1 MKRFLIILSLIILC
15 PANAFGEVRHI
26 SVDQAVTIAIGHNL
40 ELSAKRK
47 ELNELY
53 QDLKAANALKNP
65 QFQSNFLI
73 GSVRAGNSSQ
83 FGLAVPVEIAKRSAR
98 KNVVKA
104 KIQLTENEIKRAEHE
119 LKIEVMRAYF
129 NVLYMK
135 SVVKVLQESENLFAD
150 MMKFTKSARKNSP
163 EDVDVLQSDIKYK
176 KQKILT
182 NSAKAALLKTQFE
195 LNNVLNLKS
204 SDVMFDTVESSLF
217 ENNISILK
225 INLPEY
231 SQIEETAMKYSYSI
245 LIVNNR
251 IELAKRDLSLQKR
264 NRIPDVT
271 VGRGYAYQYKYH
283 SEGGDYPGAYVGVN
297 TTLPLLYWYNPEVNA
312 AKIRI
317 ERNRLS
323 KLSFESRLKVALK
336 KDYNTFKYS
345 KDNVEYYR
353 SIMNDSE
360 KILKTYAKNYRAG
373 KVSLLDLMLVENSQR
388 EMMREYLNEIQVY
401 YNSYL
406 DLMENVGHDIL
417 LEDELFEDKL

>member
-1 MKRFLIILSLIILC
+1 MKRFLITIGLILISPL
-15 PANAFGEVRHI
+15 AAFAEVQHI
-26 SVDQAVTIAIGHNL
+26 TVDQAVTIAIGHNL
-40 ELSAKRK
+40 QLCAKRK

-73 GSVRAGNSSQ
+73 GNVRAGNSSQ

-150 MMKFTKSARKNSP
+150 MMKFTKTKYKNSP
-163 EDVDVLQSDIKYK
+163 QDVEVLQSDIKYK
-176 KQKILT
+176 KQRILT
-182 NSAKAALLKTQFE
+182 NTARAALLKSQFE
-195 LNNVLNLKS
+195 LNNVMNLKS
-204 SDVMFDTVESSLF
+204 SEIMFDTMESSLF

-225 INLPEY
+225 INLPDY
-231 SQIEETAMKYSYSI
+231 QQIEDTAMKYSYSI
-245 LIVNNR
+245 LIVNNQ
-251 IELAKRDLSLQKR
+251 IEVAKKDLSLQKR

-271 VGRGYAYQYKYH
+271 VGGGYAYQSKYR
-283 SEGGDYPGAYVGVN
+283 SEGDNYPGAYVGVN

-312 AKIRI
+312 AKVRV
-317 ERNRLS
+317 ERNQLS

-345 KDNVEYYR
+345 KDNIGYYQ
-353 SIMNDSE
+353 SIMSE
-360 KILKTYAKNYRAG
+360 SEQILKTYAKNYRAG
-373 KVSLLDLMLVENSQR
+373 KVPLLSLMLVENSQR
-388 EMMREYLNEIQVY
+388 EMLREYLKEIQLY
-401 YNSYL
+401 YNAYL

-417 LEDELFEDKL
+417 LEDDIFEEKL